1 MNRKINPQGY
11 NIKDDPRN
19 TNPFWGND
27 PFPGDKETLTVETGT
42 TSAAALPAGST
53 PTARVTNSGTGYHA
67 VLDFD
72 FGIPSGEPGPQG
84 EPGPKGDK
92 GDTGAQGPAG
102 ERGATG
108 PEGPAGP
115 QGPKGDKGEPGP
127 AGARGA
133 DGKSATVSVGTVT
146 TTTADAGTDATVA
159 ITDSGTSTAASLD
172 FNFAIPK
179 GEKGDKGDK
188 GDTGPQGPAGPA
200 GSSASVPQ
208 STDESGVNI
217 NSYIFQ
223 YDNYN
228 CYVFRGESKPIDNTA
243 NAAKV
248 WQYTEIGTSAVTITI
263 IPLPAVSGEAAFGG
277 SSAKIHYGIA
287 TVQYND
293 ADKNHTVLLW
303 AFCRYTVLAED
314 DDYPIIKFAEPI
326 FLRGWRDYDYYA
338 YAKYPNDDLAGEVTT
353 TVTHT
358 FSHDHSIHSGG
369 N

>member
-1 MNRKINPQGY
+1 MDKAINPQGY

-72 FGIPSGEPGPQG
+72 FGIPAGKDGPQG
-84 EPGPKGDK
+84 P
-92 GDTGAQGPAG
+92 QGPAG
-102 ERGATG
+102 ERGPQG

-115 QGPKGDKGEPGP
+115 QG
-127 AGARGA
+127 
-133 DGKSATVSVGTVT
+133 
-146 TTTADAGTDATVA
+146 
-159 ITDSGTSTAASLD
+159 
-172 FNFAIPK
+172 PK

-200 GSSASVPQ
+200 GSTASVPQ
-208 STDESGVNI
+208 STDVSGVDI

-223 YDNYN
+223 FDSFVCDVY
-228 CYVFRGESKPIDNTA
+228 RGEDKATDNTA

-248 WQYTEIGTSAVTITI
+248 WQYTMIGISTKTLTI
-263 IPLPAVSGEAAFGG
+263 IPLPAVPGEAAFGG
-277 SSAKIHYGIA
+277 PSTEIHYGIA
-287 TVQYND
+287 TVQYHD
-293 ADKNHTVLLW
+293 ADKNRTVLLW
-303 AFCRYTVLAED
+303 AFCRYNVTVSADADNPVTVIE
-314 DDYPIIKFAEPI
+314 FTEPI
-326 FLRGWRDYDYYA
+326 LLRGWNDYDYYA
-338 YAKYPNDDLAGEVTT
+338 YADYPNNSMDGKVTA
-353 TVTHT
+353 TVTNT
-358 FSHDHSIHSGG
+358 FSHDHSIPSGG

>member
-1 MNRKINPQGY
+1 MDSKINPQGY

-72 FGIPSGEPGPQG
+72 FGIPAGKDGAKG
-84 EPGPKGDK
+84 AKGDK
-92 GDTGAQGPAG
+92 GETGERGPAG
-102 ERGATG
+102 DTGPQG
-108 PEGPAGP
+108 PEGPEGPEGP
-115 QGPKGDKGEPGP
+115 QGPKGDKGETGP

-172 FNFAIPK
+172 FNFTIPR
-179 GEKGDKGDK
+179 GAKGDKGDK
-188 GDTGPQGPAGPA
+188 GDTGPQGPAGSA
-200 GSSASVPQ
+200 ASVP
-208 STDESGVNI
+208 SATGVSGVNV

-223 YDNYN
+223 CGSFRCRVY
-228 CYVFRGESKPIDNTA
+228 RGESKNTPNTGTA
-243 NAAKV
+243 NV
-248 WQYTEIGTSAVTITI
+248 WQYTKIGNSIETLTVT
-263 IPLPAVSGEAAFGG
+263 PLPAVPGEVAFGG

-293 ADKNHTVLLW
+293 VNKDGREVLLW
-303 AFCRYTVLAED
+303 TFCRYNVTSAD
-314 DDYPIIKFAEPI
+314 ASRPAIKFAEPI
-326 FLRGWRDYDYYA
+326 FLRGWRDYCYYA
-338 YAKYPNDDLAGEVTT
+338 EAMDPDNSLYGTVTT
-353 TVTHT
+353 TATDT
-358 FSHDHSIHSGG
+358 FWHGHSIPTGG